1 MLASAVF
8 TKMLND
14 EVLMDMVAT
23 IDGMPAIFQTWA
35 EPDSP
40 FPYVVFRMD
49 DSASGHWG
57 RRVFTLYI
65 DVWDYN
71 EGGHPGTAKAISK
84 RIVELFDRQRL
95 AHPDFEAIRCSLD
108 TRGLIPEDTSGI
120 VHMAHQFSVI
130 AWRQGFIE
138 NLLRSEE

>member
-120 VHMAHQFSVI
+120 VHLAHQFSVI
-130 AWRQGFIE
+130 AWRKKFIE
-138 NLLRSEE
+138 KLLEE